1 VLDKLIFLSYALIFF
16 LVPLFWT
23 SVNFELFEYNKMI
36 LTYGLTVMIIGTWL
50 LKIVNRKSLIINR
63 TPLDIPLLFF
73 LGASILSTVF
83 SIDRHT
89 SIWGYYSRSNGGLL
103 SLISYLLLYFAFV
116 SNINR
121 EQALKLLKIGLVS
134 GFIISL
140 WGIFEHF
147 GVSLSCVI
155 LRDELNAS
163 CWVQDVQARVFATL
177 GQPNW
182 MAAYLGM
189 LIFPALY
196 FFLTASSWKQHIA
209 YLISL
214 ITLYMGFTFTYSRGG
229 FLGFLAGM
237 GVFVIGIL
245 LFERQ
250 PASPTQRGDREHSLK
265 NIIISIVTSH
275 FVRRIFR
282 IVLIFFFINLLFG
295 SALTRFNL
303 SQLFSQYT
311 SEVSTGLNQSPTS
324 EVKPGSTQLE
334 NGGTESGQI
343 RLIVWKGALSIFK
356 AYPVFGSGVETF
368 AYSYYQ
374 FRPVEHNLV
383 SEWDFL
389 YNKAHN
395 EFLNYLATTGIIGFS
410 TYLLMIGVFIWWCIK
425 RVIVIPSAA
434 RNLKIKTQNLE
445 ISHLVRDDNLL
456 ITTILAT
463 YISYL
468 VQNFFGFSVV
478 IIAIFFYLFP
488 AIAFVATDSVKP
500 WRLPQL
506 LTSILYRHPFYT
518 NLSYGFI
525 VLSIFYILYSIFQFW
540 VADTY
545 FAKGEHQNE
554 LGNPGAAYNYISD
567 AVKLNKYEPFYKSE
581 LGYVAASS
589 ALALKDTDATL
600 SAELK
605 DESIKLTGEVLS
617 SNPKNVSFWRT
628 SVRTYFELSEI
639 EDKYV
644 QKTLD
649 SLDVAI
655 SLAPTDPKL
664 LYNKAV
670 ILGQL
675 DKTSEAI
682 SALQRAIEL
691 KPNYVDAYFALSLF
705 QFDSKQTEL
714 AVKTMNRVLEISPS
728 NPEALDKLNEWGRI
742 GIATKSAK
750 P

>member
-1 VLDKLIFLSYALIFF
+1 MLDKLIFLSYALIFF
-16 LVPLFWT
+16 LVPIFWT

-36 LTYGLTVMIIGTWL
+36 LTYGLTVIITGSWL
-50 LKIVNRKSLIINR
+50 LKSINQRKLTINR
-63 TPLDIPLLFF
+63 TPLDIPLLLF

-116 SNINR
+116 SNINK

-155 LRDELNAS
+155 LREEFNAG

-189 LIFPALY
+189 LIFPAMF
-196 FFLTASSWKQHIA
+196 FFLTASSWKQHIT
-209 YLISL
+209 YFISL

-229 FLGFLAGM
+229 FLGFLAGLA
-237 GVFVIGIL
+237 VFTP
-245 LFERQ
+245 LFIKKSVYRNIMII
-250 PASPTQRGDREHSLK
+250 T
-265 NIIISIVTSH
+265 III
-275 FVRRIFR
+275 
-282 IVLIFFFINLLFG
+282 FILTNAIFG

-445 ISHLVRDDNLL
+445 ISHGVYPAFGGVRDDNLL